1 MNKFLVGDLVRVTK
15 SSREWGGY
23 APQLDAYIGEIGE
36 VVSSGVVRK
45 NVYCIDFKDG
55 ETLWYFPEWVLE
67 FADDGI
73 EPGDL
78 SGLLKYKDG
87 SI

>member
-1 MNKFLVGDLVRVTK
+1 MNKFMAGDLVRVMK

-23 APQLDAYIGEIGE
+23 VPQLDAYIGEIGE
-36 VVSSGVVRK
+36 VVPSSGGVSKDLCR
-45 NVYCIDFKDG
+45 IDFKDG

-67 FADDGI
+67 FAETKI

-78 SGLLKYKDG
+78 SGLFGGVNL
-87 SI
+87 